1 MSGYA
6 LPVNYPTRIKP
17 ISLLPRKVS
26 NDGPILSTTTVP
38 TLICASIRGHE
49 GGIIPEFIKKFLRGN
64 MIPCYGTP
72 KYHIHIPLP
81 TVPRHRLWSDNHML
95 RLSEAQIKMHQNDEK
110 SSAAVQDSTNASSFS
125 SDNRP
130 QAINQSARGLLIWS

>member
-38 TLICASIRGHE
+38 TLSCASIRGHE
-49 GGIIPEFIKKFLRGN
+49 GGIIPEFIKKFL
-64 MIPCYGTP
+64 MMLQYAQ
-72 KYHIHIPLP
+72 
-81 TVPRHRLWSDNHML
+81 VPHPHSSPHRPPASTLVRQSYAASFRSSN
-95 RLSEAQIKMHQNDEK
+95 QNAPE
-110 SSAAVQDSTNASSFS
+110 
-125 SDNRP
+125 
-130 QAINQSARGLLIWS
+130 